1 MKSPP
6 VKAIVA
12 LCITGVLGGFA
23 PIFMKIAFKEFTPVQ
38 IVFTRF
44 FFSFIILFSIA
55 LFTKKLTFDKNDIPH
70 IILAS
75 LLFSCNIFFF
85 VFVFHYTTSIAS
97 QLMYLLTPT
106 FVIILS
112 HFFLNSSVTSKY
124 VLSIITGLLGGI
136 ILIIGS
142 NVSRLTNSL
151 GTTLGNGI
159 ILGAVFSWSLYI
171 IISKKLSKKYHP
183 LSLIVANSAV
193 VGSIAMILLFT
204 QRIHIFS
211 LYFKASPQV
220 IISLLFLI
228 IFNSVL
234 FFFLY
239 QWSIKLASPFAVS
252 ISTYLSPLAA
262 GLLAVPLFGEQ
273 ITLQLIIS
281 ALLIGVSSYLTFK
294 KERK

>member
-85 VFVFHYTTSIAS
+85 VFGLQYTTSIAS